1 MEFFMKSEH
10 DSRSEG
16 VWLKISR
23 NMDSFCLIALGM
35 LLFASGLQLDFAY
48 SDLGFRPETI
58 GPGAYMAGI
67 GFLLF
72 LLSAIDCFTR
82 IKNSVEKKAKLP
94 VATFKGFFLLALSA
108 GLMPLFGFSVSVALL
123 IVLFMTWVTRQKLL
137 KSILFSIILTAG
149 YYVIFVK
156 VAGIVL
162 PRGII
167 GF

>member
-1 MEFFMKSEH
+1 MNREH
-10 DSRSEG
+10 DSRSKG
-16 VWLKISR
+16 VWLRISQ
-23 NMDSFCLIALGM
+23 NMDSFCLIAIGM
-35 LLFASGLQLDFAY
+35 LLFVGGLQLDFAY
-48 SDLGFRPETI
+48 SDLGFRPEAI

-72 LLSAIDCFTR
+72 LLSSIDCSTR
-82 IKNSVEKKAKLP
+82 IKNSVEKKAKPP
-94 VATFKGFFLLALSA
+94 VATLKGFFLLALSTI
-108 GLMPLFGFSVSVALL
+108 LMPLFGFSVSIALL
-123 IVLFMTWVTRQKLL
+123 IALFMTWVTRQQLL
-137 KSILFSIILTAG
+137 KSILFSIIVTAG